1 VIRTALLLAA
11 ALLAL
16 PESVRPANPLA
27 TMPANTTANT
37 WNSPEIA
44 RGFRLLYELRFRDA
58 RMVFQSWRAEYPGYP
73 LGHAALAASH
83 LFEEFYHHGVLTSE
97 FFLDDKRLLG
107 GIDGEPDPERRS
119 AFLDFNQQARD
130 LAERQL
136 QDDQRNPEAL
146 FALTLAAGMMADYA
160 GLIEKRHLASLR
172 FAQEA
177 ERFARDL
184 LAVRPDAADA
194 YLALGAANYLLG
206 SLPWHK
212 RALLWLGGIS
222 GNREEGMRQLSVTA
236 EDGHYLKPFAKILL
250 ALTALREKQP
260 SLSRKL
266 LEELAAEFPSNPIFR
281 RELSLLDG
289 N

>member
-1 VIRTALLLAA
+1 VTRHVLLLLA
-11 ALLAL
+11 LFVAL
-16 PESVRPANPLA
+16 PGEVRAAN
-27 TMPANTTANT
+27 TPANT
-37 WNSPEIA
+37 WDSPEIEA
-44 RGFRLLYELRFRDA
+44 GFRLLYELRFRDA
-58 RMVFQSWRAEYPGYP
+58 RRVFQSWQSENPGYP

-107 GIDGEPDPERRS
+107 GIDGEPDPERRA

-136 QDDQRNPEAL
+136 KDSPQNPEAL
-146 FALTLAAGMMADYA
+146 FALTLATGMMADYA

-172 FAQEA
+172 FAREA
-177 ERFARDL
+177 EGFAKEL
-184 LAVRPDAADA
+184 LAVRPDSADA

-222 GNREEGMRQLSVTA
+222 GDREDGMRQLSVTA
-236 EDGHYLKPFAKILL
+236 EEGHYLKPFAKILL

-260 SLSRKL
+260 SLTRKL
-266 LEELAAEFPSNPIFR
+266 LEELTAEFPANPLFR
-281 RELSLLDG
+281 RELSLLDAE
-289 N
+289 